1 MSTALNV
8 VNTSSWQFEQ
18 ISPYT
23 ARISALFRKLEEQF
37 PDDVTAEMLAREC
50 IAGKRILW
58 LVLDGED
65 LKAIATTQVRPTE
78 TGRKIAA
85 LMDLCGDDMNAW
97 IDPVCDALQAWA
109 SEIGADLM
117 SVEGRGGW
125 APVMKRLGFRE
136 TARLWRKAA

>member
-1 MSTALNV
+1 MKV
-8 VNTSSWQFEQ
+8 VNTATWPFEQ
-18 ISPYT
+18 LSPYT
-23 ARISALFRKLEEQF
+23 ARITTLFRKLEEQF
-37 PDDVTAEMLAREC
+37 PDDVTTGMLAREC
-50 IAGKRILW
+50 INGNRVLW

-65 LKAIATTQVRPTE
+65 LKAVVTTQIRSTE

-85 LMDLCGDDMNAW
+85 LMDLSGDDMAAW

-125 APVMKRLGFRE
+125 APIMKRLGFRE
-136 TARLWRKAA
+136 QARLWRKAA